1 MRPIDIYDTCSEV
14 YTPGVTKRLVEIDD
28 GDLAAARRA
37 LATSSIRETVTTA
50 LREATAAAARRRE
63 IERLLDGSAE
73 FLADEARRDR
83 AWQ

>member
-1 MRPIDIYDTCSEV
+1 
-14 YTPGVTKRLVEIDD
+14 VTKRLVEIDD